1 MNAKPA
7 KKDVSDKVWKIVFS
21 VLLIASA
28 VGLFLLSENGRALLS
43 GGAPDATDAGE
54 GVGVVKN
61 ATHTARLPELS
72 PFMEQAESRGIAW
85 GSKPTS
91 ESAEVVEYALMRDGA
106 KEARASLSLKD
117 SRVVAFVLAC
127 TVADAPVPPLEGAPN
142 IDVYIYEF
150 LQEEH
155 EKDRLWRKQAF
166 IALAATL
173 DTQDAVT
180 NAALETL
187 FRLSDDVIADG
198 KSRSDSVNG
207 FTFNAFME
215 TEKGEGVLKLVF
227 SAELEEK

>member
-1 MNAKPA
+1 MRSCATA
-7 KKDVSDKVWKIVFS
+7 TKDGPRV
-21 VLLIASA
+21 A
-28 VGLFLLSENGRALLS
+28 
-43 GGAPDATDAGE
+43 
-54 GVGVVKN
+54 
-61 ATHTARLPELS
+61 LPE
-72 PFMEQAESRGIAW
+72 
-85 GSKPTS
+85 
-91 ESAEVVEYALMRDGA
+91 DG
-106 KEARASLSLKD
+106 
-117 SRVVAFVLAC
+117 RVVAFVLAC